1 MSDFI
6 LFDEEFHQIKDVIG
20 RLKADAQAKVVFIV
34 DKNGQQIA
42 AQGDIQSLDTT
53 SLASLTAGNVA
64 ATDGLARLIGEKEF
78 PVLFHEGERDNV
90 YISIVGQRVI
100 LVVIFDER
108 SSLGLVRLRVRK
120 ANSELE
126 RVFDTIQKKVE
137 SEKTRRQEGYDSPF
151 AEITDEEI
159 DCKIVYYGP
168 GLCGKTTNLQY
179 IYDRTNPAAKGK
191 LISLATE
198 TDRTLFFDFLP
209 LDLGTVR
216 GFKTRFHLY
225 TVPGQVFYDAS
236 RKLIL
241 KGVDGVVFVADS
253 QEARMDANVESL
265 MNLEKNLVDHGF
277 DLQAIPYVLQLNKRD
292 LPTAIS
298 AEELYRQLNF
308 KGEPTFEATAPTG
321 QGVFDTLKA
330 VAKQVLMELRKK

>member
-1 MSDFI
+1 MTFI
-6 LFDEEFHQIKDVIG
+6 
-20 RLKADAQAKVVFIV
+20 
-34 DKNGQQIA
+34 NYA
-42 AQGDIQSLDTT
+42 A
-53 SLASLTAGNVA
+53 
-64 ATDGLARLIGEKEF
+64 R
-78 PVLFHEGERDNV
+78 
-90 YISIVGQRVI
+90 
-100 LVVIFDER
+100 
-108 SSLGLVRLRVRK
+108 
-120 ANSELE
+120 
-126 RVFDTIQKKVE
+126 
-137 SEKTRRQEGYDSPF
+137 
-151 AEITDEEI
+151 EIN
-159 DCKIVYYGP
+159 CKIVYYGP

-253 QEARMDANVESL
+253 QEARMDANAESL
-265 MNLEKNLVDHGF
+265 KNLEKNLVDHGF
-277 DLQAIPYVLQLNKRD
+277 DLNTVPYVLQLNKRD
-292 LPTAIS
+292 LPSAI
-298 AEELYRQLNF
+298 AADEMYRQLNF
-308 KGEPTFEATAPTG
+308 TGEPTFEATAPLG
-321 QGVFDTLKA
+321 VGVFDTLKA